1 MPSTGALSDITI
13 LDLTRV
19 LCGPYCTMQ
28 LADMGANV
36 IKIETPKGGDD
47 TRAWGPF
54 RNDSSV
60 YFASIN
66 RNKRSITL
74 NLKAPEAKE
83 LFKKM
88 VREADVVIENYR
100 PGVMD
105 KLGLGYDVLKEINDQ
120 LIYAEVSGF
129 GSYGPY
135 SQRPGYDILAQAMGG
150 IMSITGQ
157 PNDPPTRVGNS
168 IGDIL
173 GSLNITIGIL
183 AALHARTLTGKGQ
196 KVDVSLVDTIVS
208 ACCTDMMRY
217 LETGKI
223 PERMGNRY
231 APLAPY
237 DSFHAIDGEFII
249 ACGNQKLYEDL
260 CNKVLHRPELITDP
274 RFATV
279 AIRAENHA
287 LLKPLIEEWSTT
299 VTIDEGVA
307 AVMAAGIPAGP
318 IYDASRVTTDHHIAD
333 VREMYVKQEHPV
345 IGEMTVTGNAVKLMD
360 TKPTIRTPAPLLGQ
374 HNAEVYSQMLG
385 LDEATLAEY
394 KERGI
399 I

>member
-1 MPSTGALSDITI
+1 
-13 LDLTRV
+13 
-19 LCGPYCTMQ
+19 
-28 LADMGANV
+28 
-36 IKIETPKGGDD
+36 
-47 TRAWGPF
+47 
-54 RNDSSV
+54 
-60 YFASIN
+60 
-66 RNKRSITL
+66 
-74 NLKAPEAKE
+74 
-83 LFKKM
+83 M

-105 KLGLGYDVLKEINDQ
+105 KLGLGYDVLKEINDR

-157 PNDPPTRVGNS
+157 PNDPPHPGGQFHRRYSGRPEHHHWDPGSATRQNPDRQGAEGGRIAGGHHRFRLLYRHDALSGNRQDS
-168 IGDIL
+168 RADG
-173 GSLNITIGIL
+173 
-183 AALHARTLTGKGQ
+183 H
-196 KVDVSLVDTIVS
+196 
-208 ACCTDMMRY
+208 
-217 LETGKI
+217 
-223 PERMGNRY
+223 RY

>member
-135 SQRPGYDILAQAMGG
+135 SQRPGYDILAQAMGAVAG
-150 IMSITGQ
+150 CA
-157 PNDPPTRVGNS
+157 PD
-168 IGDIL
+168 
-173 GSLNITIGIL
+173 L
-183 AALHARTLTGKGQ
+183 AAVRALFQCLDDG
-196 KVDVSLVDTIVS
+196 V
-208 ACCTDMMRY
+208 
-217 LETGKI
+217 
-223 PERMGNRY
+223 
-231 APLAPY
+231 LA
-237 DSFHAIDGEFII
+237 
-249 ACGNQKLYEDL
+249 
-260 CNKVLHRPELITDP
+260 
-274 RFATV
+274 
-279 AIRAENHA
+279 
-287 LLKPLIEEWSTT
+287 
-299 VTIDEGVA
+299 A
-307 AVMAAGIPAGP
+307 AAAH
-318 IYDASRVTTDHHIAD
+318 Y
-333 VREMYVKQEHPV
+333 
-345 IGEMTVTGNAVKLMD
+345 
-360 TKPTIRTPAPLLGQ
+360 
-374 HNAEVYSQMLG
+374 
-385 LDEATLAEY
+385 
-394 KERGI
+394 
-399 I
+399 